1 MAHNY
6 YLELVR
12 MKPINCDGLLIYPV
26 SFGEICDTIG
36 LDNFEKCL
44 MPFLM
49 TKECLE
55 GDAEKLNSL
64 NLFEDVILKDKTLS
78 QYVGIILG
86 LFCKAKDVVKIGS
99 EIHIRFEDRE
109 LFIIDKNNFDD
120 ICEVIMKIN
129 AKSKIEIEKPPKNMS
144 ARQRDIWE
152 KLQKGRAKSKSE
164 NEVHIYDIL
173 NIIEYGGKYHLPI
186 EEIEKWTLWK
196 IMNCYKAIVNVKTYD
211 DSLKICLVSGDG
223 KSISDKNHWHSKLMV
238 RE

>member
-1 MAHNY
+1 M
-6 YLELVR
+6 
-12 MKPINCDGLLIYPV
+12 
-26 SFGEICDTIG
+26 
-36 LDNFEKCL
+36 
-44 MPFLM
+44 
-49 TKECLE
+49 
-55 GDAEKLNSL
+55 
-64 NLFEDVILKDKTLS
+64 
-78 QYVGIILG
+78 
-86 LFCKAKDVVKIGS
+86 KIGS
-99 EIHIRFEDRE
+99 EINVRFEDKE
-109 LFIIDKNNFDD
+109 PFVIDKNNFDD

>member
-1 MAHNY
+1 
-6 YLELVR
+6 
-12 MKPINCDGLLIYPV
+12 
-26 SFGEICDTIG
+26 
-36 LDNFEKCL
+36 

-120 ICEVIMKIN
+120 VCEVIMKIN

-164 NEVHIYDIL
+164 NEIHIYDIL